1 MRGVLLSVLCL
12 VLGACQSAGYV
23 PAEQLGSPKLGQLVD
38 RVEDYSDAQDEAI
51 EQFQSTAAQL
61 GAFATVNEGNL
72 EATYAAALRNYNAV
86 VQAAIAVSSA
96 LAAVDQSAT
105 AKFGEWQEEVEVY
118 TDTRLKAD
126 NQARLGQTWQSY
138 QSTLQVLRQSEARM
152 NNTLTSLNDT
162 MTFLKENLNVAAVAG
177 HGPQFVA
184 LQASINGL
192 VGKMKIAMTN
202 ANAFAAAIN

>member
-1 MRGVLLSVLCL
+1 MRSVLLSVLCL
-12 VLGACQSAGYV
+12 VLGACQYVGYV

-38 RVEDYSDAQDEAI
+38 RVEDYADAQEEAM
-51 EQFQSTAAQL
+51 EQFQSVREQL
-61 GAFATVNEGNL
+61 AAFATVDASNL
-72 EATYAAALRNYNAV
+72 QATYADALRNYNTV
-86 VQAAIAVSSA
+86 VEDAIAVSAA

-105 AKFGEWQEEVEVY
+105 ARFGEWQEEVEVY

-152 NNTLTSLNDT
+152 NKELTSLNDT
-162 MTFLKENLNVAAVAG
+162 MTFLKENLSVTAVAE
-177 HGPQFVA
+177 HGPQFTA
-184 LQASINGL
+184 LNAGIDGL
-192 VGKMKIAMTN
+192 VAKMKIALTN